1 MNGTDKYDI
10 KKDEWGKVFNL
21 KGGLRRKKDWEL
33 IKVRGKKNH
42 FQLFIGSCYRNIHNK
57 SILNQSECK

>member
-10 KKDEWGKVFNL
+10 KKDEGVFIL

-33 IKVRGKKNH
+33 IKVREIKNH
-42 FQLFIGSCYRNIHNK
+42 FQLFNESWYRNIHNK
-57 SILNQSECK
+57 TILIQSECK

>member
-33 IKVRGKKNH
+33 IKIRGKKNH
-42 FQLFIGSCYRNIHNK
+42 FQLFNESCYRNIRNK
-57 SILNQSECK
+57 TILNQSECK